1 MLSRLQSLLQ
11 PPGAG
16 LFSLSS
22 RFVPMVNETCLRGRS
37 RLLGRRRCA
46 RLTAL
51 RHRLLA
57 RLCLDRERGQA
68 PKRDQRQTHI
78 GKAPASPA

>member
-1 MLSRLQSLLQ
+1 MLSRRESPSLQH
-11 PPGAG
+11 GAG
-16 LFSLSS
+16 LIHNRS
-22 RFVPMVNETCLRGRS
+22 RFVPKVNETCLRGRW

-51 RHRLLA
+51 RHQLLA
-57 RLCLDRERGQA
+57 RLCLDRERREA
-68 PKRDQRQTHI
+68 PQRDQRQTHI

>member
-1 MLSRLQSLLQ
+1 MLSRREIFSHH
-11 PPGAG
+11 GAG
-16 LFSLSS
+16 LIHDSS
-22 RFVPMVNETCLRGRS
+22 RFVPKVNETCLRGRS

-51 RHRLLA
+51 RHQLLA
-57 RLCLDRERGQA
+57 RLCLDRERRPA
-68 PKRDQRQTHI
+68 PQRDQRQTHI

>member
-1 MLSRLQSLLQ
+1 VLSRRESPFLRH
-11 PPGAG
+11 GAG
-16 LFSLSS
+16 LNHNRS
-22 RFVPMVNETCLRGRS
+22 RFVPKVNGASLRGRS
-37 RLLGRRRCA
+37 RLFGRRRCA

-57 RLCLDRERGQA
+57 RLSLDRERRPA

>member
-1 MLSRLQSLLQ
+1 MLSRLQTLLQ

-22 RFVPMVNETCLRGRS
+22 RFVPKVNETCLCGRS
-37 RLLGRRRCA
+37 RLLGRRRSA

-57 RLCLDRERGQA
+57 RLCLDRERRPARQ
-68 PKRDQRQTHI
+68 RDQRQTDI